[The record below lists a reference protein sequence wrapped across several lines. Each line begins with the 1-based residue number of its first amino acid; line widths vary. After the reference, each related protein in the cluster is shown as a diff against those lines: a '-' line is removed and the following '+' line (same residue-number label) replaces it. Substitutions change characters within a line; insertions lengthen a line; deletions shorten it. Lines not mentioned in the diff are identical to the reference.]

1 MCFCCFLILSQT
13 CFRLNRALWYV
24 RVSVTPGLMA
34 KNNLTCSPLPCFSWV
49 IIVSG
54 HVSLCLK
61 LFSCFLE
68 ARGES
73 KSRAVPWRAGGEALK
88 QGKKAREGM
97 GCSQPWGAES
107 QGRGDTCS

>member
-13 CFRLNRALWYV
+13 CFRLNRVLWYV